1 MVIRQGIIPTDPVA
15 GVVGKKPDHLEI
27 NSRPH
32 GPASTANVKT
42 KPGQRRP

>member
-1 MVIRQGIIPTDPVA
+1 MVIRQEFIPTDPVA

-27 NSRPH
+27 NSRPQ
-32 GPASTANVKT
+32 GPAATANVKA